1 MAYDFRS
8 VEGSAKGEGGPH
20 AGSAGFLASLVTYGN
35 STLRMKGILTD
46 ANDVEYARMHLDK
59 DLMEMFGYAP
69 I

>member
-1 MAYDFRS
+1 MAKSFRY
-8 VEGSAKGEGGPH
+8 VEESAKGERGPH

-46 ANDVEYARMHLDK
+46 AADVKYARGHLDK